1 LINIE
6 IKDHN
11 SKTIGLIPE
20 QLHEPIALIAKV
32 KGFDSIDDYVIDVV
46 KRELESIRKGEDAA
60 TDFGES
66 IAEYLQNMIP
76 PLNSYDDNV
85 GNDDYDDKPIDKN
98 EDSSIEEEE
107 EEEEDEKI

>member
-1 LINIE
+1 MKKMINIE

-46 KRELESIRKGEDAA
+46 KRELESIRKGGDAA
-60 TDFGES
+60 ADFGES
-66 IAEYLQNMIP
+66 IADYLQNMIP
-76 PLNSYDDNV
+76 PLDTTNTTTLD
-85 GNDDYDDKPIDKN
+85 DDKSIDK

-107 EEEEDEKI
+107 EEEDEKI

>member
-1 LINIE
+1 MINIE
-6 IKDHN
+6 LKDHN

-32 KGFDSIDDYVIDVV
+32 KGFDSIDDYVMDIV
-46 KRELESIRKGEDAA
+46 KRELESLRKGGDAA
-60 TDFGES
+60 ADFGES

-76 PLNSYDDNV
+76 PLLP
-85 GNDDYDDKPIDKN
+85 NDKSIDKN

-107 EEEEDEKI
+107 EDEKI

>member
-1 LINIE
+1 MINIE

-32 KGFDSIDDYVIDVV
+32 KGFDSIDDYVIDVL
-46 KRELESIRKGEDAA
+46 KRELESIRKGENAA
-60 TDFGES
+60 ADFGES

-76 PLNSYDDNV
+76 PLNSSDD
-85 GNDDYDDKPIDKN
+85 DDKSIDK
-98 EDSSIEEEE
+98 EDSSIEKE
-107 EEEEDEKI
+107 EEEEDE

>member
-46 KRELESIRKGEDAA
+46 KRELESLRNG
-60 TDFGES
+60 
-66 IAEYLQNMIP
+66 
-76 PLNSYDDNV
+76 
-85 GNDDYDDKPIDKN
+85 
-98 EDSSIEEEE
+98 
-107 EEEEDEKI
+107 